1 MSLGTFSFRIRTQT
15 DKQFDKGY
23 SVSSLVTIAID
34 YKVLSQ
40 DSLLILMQ
48 F

>member
-23 SVSSLVTIAID
+23 SVSGLFTIAID
-34 YKVLSQ
+34 YKVLT
-40 DSLLILMQ
+40 LTLMQ

>member
-15 DKQFDKGY
+15 DKQFDKGFP
-23 SVSSLVTIAID
+23 VSSWVTIAID
-34 YKVLSQ
+34 YKVLT
-40 DSLLILMQ
+40 LVQ